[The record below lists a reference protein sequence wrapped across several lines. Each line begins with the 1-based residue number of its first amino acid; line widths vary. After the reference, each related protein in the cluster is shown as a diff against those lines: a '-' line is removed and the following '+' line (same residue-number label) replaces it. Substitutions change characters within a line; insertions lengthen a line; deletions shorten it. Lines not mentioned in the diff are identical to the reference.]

1 MGEAEYEVD
10 PRELDARAN
19 EFTLHCLR
27 MTVVAFALVWL
38 LNTLGIFVVDKA
50 LLGWTFLMAALCM
63 LAPGLICHFVGI
75 RELWVKYMI
84 GLFAIT
90 GVSLTGAL
98 LTYHAVL
105 LFCIPLVIAAQY
117 SQRRYIYYIYILTV
131 IGLAVSV
138 MAGYYMGLCD
148 ANMLLLTRNS
158 MSSYLD
164 PVTGRPV
171 FTEVNPNPWVTVPLY
186 YIVPR
191 ALILLV
197 ILPVVRSVS
206 NTIAQNAVYMA
217 DLRHQGETD
226 RATLFYNKNKY
237 GQMVGGYYKTLERV
251 AVLFWDI
258 NNLKQVNDTLG
269 HAHGDELIRGLAG
282 SISGVTPERAKVY
295 RIGGDEFVMVLENP
309 APGEPE
315 AVLESWRKR
324 LELQNSLS
332 RLPLS
337 AAVGSAE
344 GRGADIQQVIAQ
356 ADQRMYEDK
365 RRQKGAGRSE

>member
-1 MGEAEYEVD
+1 M
-10 PRELDARAN
+10 
-19 EFTLHCLR
+19 
-27 MTVVAFALVWL
+27 
-38 LNTLGIFVVDKA
+38 
-50 LLGWTFLMAALCM
+50 
-63 LAPGLICHFVGI
+63 
-75 RELWVKYMI
+75 
-84 GLFAIT
+84 
-90 GVSLTGAL
+90 
-98 LTYHAVL
+98 
-105 LFCIPLVIAAQY
+105 
-117 SQRRYIYYIYILTV
+117 
-131 IGLAVSV
+131 
-138 MAGYYMGLCD
+138 
-148 ANMLLLTRNS
+148 
-158 MSSYLD
+158 
-164 PVTGRPV
+164 
-171 FTEVNPNPWVTVPLY
+171 
-186 YIVPR
+186 
-191 ALILLV
+191 
-197 ILPVVRSVS
+197 
-206 NTIAQNAVYMA
+206 
-217 DLRHQGETD
+217 
-226 RATLFYNKNKY
+226 
-237 GQMVGGYYKTLERV
+237 
-251 AVLFWDI
+251 LFWDI